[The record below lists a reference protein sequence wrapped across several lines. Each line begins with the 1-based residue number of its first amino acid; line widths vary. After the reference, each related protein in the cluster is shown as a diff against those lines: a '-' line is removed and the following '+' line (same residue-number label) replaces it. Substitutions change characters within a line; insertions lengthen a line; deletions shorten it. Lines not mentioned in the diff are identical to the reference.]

1 MVNAL
6 LPLDGFVVINK
17 SLLNDQDRLSLSILY
32 QPIVGSI
39 AISLYLTLWGYLD
52 KNKIN
57 SQGNTHNDLVT
68 NMQLRLEDI
77 KEARVKLEA
86 IGLLKTFY
94 KKGEINSYIY
104 ELYSPLS
111 AYEFINNPILSTAL
125 YNNLSK
131 NEYKRIIDL
140 FSLPKIDLKE
150 YDDISCSF
158 KDIYN
163 FVSTDKIEN
172 ANIRKSSHLDL
183 SFEPIIQF
191 NEMLSLIPEEMLN
204 VRSISKAGKEL
215 IYQLS
220 FIYNLNDEQMSEV
233 IKNSI
238 ENKRLNMTL
247 LRQNCREF
255 YKFEHKGR
263 VPKMVYQY
271 QPLYLRQE
279 KVENTRKSKLIHQ
292 FETTTPSEFLMLK
305 QNSKPTDADLE
316 TLENLIV
323 EKGLTP
329 GVVNVLV
336 DYALKINNNKL
347 VRKFVEQI
355 AVQWKR
361 SNIQTVID
369 AIEFAQKEYDSIHSK
384 KTVIKYQ
391 KKTEQI
397 PSWFDKEIDEEPLSA
412 EELEAFEKELGVL
425 ND

>member
-6 LPLDGFVVINK
+6 LPLDNFVVINK

-32 QPIVGSI
+32 QPIVGSM

-57 SQGNTHNDLVT
+57 SKGNTHNDLVM

-86 IGLLKTFY
+86 IGLLKTFL
-94 KKGEINSYIY
+94 KKGEVNSYIY

-111 AYEFINNPILSTAL
+111 AYEFIHNPILSTAL
-125 YNNLSK
+125 YNNLNK
-131 NEYKRIIDL
+131 NEYKRIIDV

-150 YDDISCSF
+150 YEDISCPF
-158 KDIYN
+158 KEIYN
-163 FVSTDKIEN
+163 FVSTDKAVE
-172 ANIRKSSHLDL
+172 ANIRQASHLDL
-183 SFEPIIQF
+183 SFEPTIHF
-191 NEMLSLIPEEMLN
+191 NEMLSLIPEEILN
-204 VRSISKAGKEL
+204 ARSISKENKEL

-220 FIYNLNDEQMSEV
+220 FIYNLDDEQMSEI

-238 ENKRLNMTL
+238 ENRRLNINL

-263 VPKMVYQY
+263 VPKLVYQY

-292 FETTTPSEFLMLK
+292 FETITPFEFLKSK
-305 QNSKPTDADLE
+305 QNSEPTDADLG
-316 TLENLIV
+316 TLENIIV

-329 GVVNVLV
+329 GVVNVLI

-361 SNIQTVID
+361 SNIQTVSD
-369 AIEFAQKEYDSIHSK
+369 AIEFAQQEYDSIHNK
-384 KTVIKYQ
+384 KRTIKTA

-397 PSWFDKEIDEEPLSA
+397 PSWLNKEIEEEPLSA